1 MLMSYLRTQY
11 VQCIIRIYA
20 TAGAHALQIIALTI
34 NKDEQYYCS
43 MPRLIAI
50 LFEEEL
56 DASYVAVE
64 LDDTDEPEVLFM
76 KGPGFEKQMGPF
88 PLPYAEAT
96 FGKWNYCRV
105 KNPPHVALNDA
116 QSLIAALR
124 NLKPER
130 TGQEER

>member
-1 MLMSYLRTQY
+1 MFSHSIGAVHHTQVY
-11 VQCIIRIYA
+11 
-20 TAGAHALQIIALTI
+20 GACRLQIIALTI
-34 NKDEQYYCS
+34 NKHEQYYCR

-50 LFEEEL
+50 LFEEEP
-56 DASYVAVE
+56 DASYIAVE
-64 LDDTDEPEVLFM
+64 LDDADEPEVLFM

-96 FGKWNYCRV
+96 FRKWNYCRV
-105 KNPPHVALNDA
+105 KNPPYVALNDA

-124 NLKPER
+124 NLKPEC